1 MKTTP
6 EFKLGIP
13 PEKGLSGLL
22 GRLRLIVGPD
32 EFTKNHI
39 LKPVDKAIFIAEKF
53 SRNPIEHCWLVH
65 TLAEHLARLT
75 QVEAEVTEFSGKV
88 SEKGLTVEAQA
99 RYWSIPLLAANL
111 GQMLKEQSAGNYL
124 TCTLKDMSVSDGR
137 MIELTIA
144 YQDGLT
150 PADKIAQLEA
160 ENQLLRERL
169 EEKAK
174 DN

>member
-1 MKTTP
+1 
-6 EFKLGIP
+6 
-13 PEKGLSGLL
+13 
-22 GRLRLIVGPD
+22 
-32 EFTKNHI
+32 
-39 LKPVDKAIFIAEKF
+39 
-53 SRNPIEHCWLVH
+53 
-65 TLAEHLARLT
+65 
-75 QVEAEVTEFSGKV
+75 
-88 SEKGLTVEAQA
+88 
-99 RYWSIPLLAANL
+99 
-111 GQMLKEQSAGNYL
+111 MLKEQSAGNYL